1 MKNFLGKLKT
11 KLKNKKIMVISLSTF
26 VLIIVV
32 AVAIVNYSFG
42 FKVSNAANESETFP
56 ENYHLA
62 KSECVGIDNTEID
75 NSLEYD
81 GQAVTFDPTKT
92 VSCKL
97 EFEVPGSTLLLYDP
111 SNSNAHSTLGEE
123 CHNVQC
129 ALDRLYILYKDNKG
143 E

>member
-1 MKNFLGKLKT
+1 MKGLIS
-11 KLKNKKIMVISLSTF
+11 KLKNKKIIVISLSTF
-26 VLIIVV
+26 VLIIVA

-42 FKVSNAANESETFP
+42 FKVSNTANESETFP

-62 KSECVGIDNTEID
+62 KSNCVGTDGNEVY
-75 NSLEYD
+75 NELNYD
-81 GQAVTFDPTKT
+81 GQAITFDPTQT
-92 VSCKL
+92 ISCKL
-97 EFEVPGSTLLLYDP
+97 EFEVPGSILLLYDP